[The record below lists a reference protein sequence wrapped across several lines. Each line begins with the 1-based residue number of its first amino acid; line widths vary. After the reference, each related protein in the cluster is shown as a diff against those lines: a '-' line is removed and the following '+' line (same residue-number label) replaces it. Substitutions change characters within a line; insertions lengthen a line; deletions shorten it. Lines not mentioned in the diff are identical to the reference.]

1 MGNPK
6 RSNRAEDLKARV
18 CTAIDSRAAALIE
31 CALDLHAHPEIA
43 FEEVRSAAALAG
55 RLRHAGLEVSLP
67 AYGLDTAFATE
78 FGTTGPVIGIVAE
91 YDALPGLGHACG
103 HNVIG
108 TSALGA
114 ALGLADLGDD
124 LPGRIRLIGTPAEEG
139 GGGKVIM
146 ASEGAFSGLDCAMM
160 VHPADRNLS
169 SFPLIAAAWITAT
182 FHGRSAHAA
191 ATPEAG
197 INALDGL
204 VIAYNA
210 IAALRQQVPGDHR
223 VHAIIR
229 EGGIATNIIP
239 DRAVGAFGLRAPSR
253 KALEALKVRVKDCL
267 HGGALAAGAQV
278 EIVDDPVQYHELVSN
293 RPVADCFRINA
304 EGLGREFEAVED
316 LSGSNVA
323 STDFG
328 NVSHLIPA
336 IHPMMATVPRGTAFH
351 TPEFAQHSAS
361 DAAMLAMLDAAKAM
375 AMTAIDI
382 LCDANL
388 QKNMKTDFLEATA
401 QT

>member
-1 MGNPK
+1 MRNPN
-6 RSNRAEDLKARV
+6 RPNRAKDLKARA
-18 CTAIDSRAAALIE
+18 CAAIDTYAAGLIE

-43 FEEVRSAAALAG
+43 FEEVRSSAALAE
-55 RLRHAGLEVSLP
+55 RLRDAGLEVTLP
-67 AYGLDTAFATE
+67 AYGLDTAFVAE
-78 FGTTGPVIGIVAE
+78 FGTTGPVLGIVAE

-114 ALGLADLGDD
+114 VLGLAELGED
-124 LPGRIRLIGTPAEEG
+124 LPGRIRLLGTPAEEG

-146 ASEGAFSGLDCAMM
+146 AREGAFDGLDCAMM
-160 VHPADRNLS
+160 VHPADRNLP
-169 SFPLIAAAWITAT
+169 SFPLIAAAWMTAT

-204 VIAYNA
+204 VTAYNA
-210 IAALRQQVPGDHR
+210 IAALRQQIPGDHR

-229 EGGIATNIIP
+229 EGGTATNIIP

-253 KALEALKVRVKDCL
+253 KALEELKTRVTDCL
-267 HGGALAAGAQV
+267 NAGASASGAQV
-278 EIVDDPVQYHELVSN
+278 EIVDSQVQYHELISN
-293 RPVADCFRINA
+293 APIAERFRINA
-304 EGLGREFEAVED
+304 EALGHTFEAVEN

-351 TPEFAQHSAS
+351 TPDFALHSAS
-361 DAAMLAMLDAAKAM
+361 DAAMSAMLDAAKAM

-382 LCDANL
+382 LCDTDL
-388 QKNMKTDFLEATA
+388 RTSMKKAFVGATA
-401 QT
+401 HA

>member
-1 MGNPK
+1 MGNPN

-18 CTAIDSRAAALIE
+18 CTAIDTRAAQLIE

-43 FEEVRSAAALAG
+43 FEEVRSAAALAD
-55 RLRHAGLEVSLP
+55 RLRDAGLKVSLP
-67 AYGLDTAFATE
+67 AYGLDTAFVSE
-78 FGTTGPVIGIVAE
+78 FGTNGPVLGIMAE

-124 LPGRIRLIGTPAEEG
+124 LPGRIRLLGTPAEEG

-146 ASEGAFSGLDCAMM
+146 ARESAFDGLDCAMM
-160 VHPADRNLS
+160 VHPADRNLQ

-191 ATPEAG
+191 AAPEAG

-204 VIAYNA
+204 VTAYNA

-223 VHAIIR
+223 VHAIIC
-229 EGGIATNIIP
+229 EGGVATNIIP

-253 KALEALKVRVKDCL
+253 KALEALKVRVVDCL
-267 HGGALAAGAQV
+267 HAGALAAGAEV
-278 EIVDDPVQYHELVSN
+278 DIVDDPVEYHELISN
-293 RPVADCFRINA
+293 TPVEKCFRANA
-304 EGLGREFEAVED
+304 EVLGRTFEAVED
-316 LSGSNVA
+316 LPGSNVA

-336 IHPMMATVPRGTAFH
+336 IHPMMATVPRGTVFH
-351 TPEFAQHSAS
+351 TPEFAQHCAS
-361 DAAMLAMLDAAKAM
+361 DAAMAAMLDAAKVM

-382 LCDANL
+382 ICDPDL
-388 QKNMKTDFLEATA
+388 QKEMKTAFLDATS
-401 QT
+401 QS